1 MCLQPICTIHTHT
14 RCQLVRLRNSINTM
28 LGLLGYDVD
37 ISDLRT
43 ANVEIMRPVVQD
55 LRDIQR
61 RIVWNRAKAMGVV

>member
-1 MCLQPICTIHTHT
+1 
-14 RCQLVRLRNSINTM
+14 M

-61 RIVWNRAKAMGVV
+61 RIVWNRAKAMGAV